1 VNQLA
6 LFQGTRL
13 CGANVA
19 DQSFG
24 YLASISRHP
33 ACFQTAFET
42 KRTMVT
48 HYGMNG
54 KPDSTSPARA
64 MGGHRCR
71 RAARIARSEHTKL
84 STASHVPSSNAGR
97 FVQCADVNEGMEHH
111 MKGQPEILLP
121 ATPEAA

>member
-54 KPDSTSPARA
+54 KPDSTSPAHA
-64 MGGHRCR
+64 MGAGTAAGEQLGSLAPSTPSSAR
-71 RAARIARSEHTKL
+71 RATCHLLTPGDL
-84 STASHVPSSNAGR
+84 FN
-97 FVQCADVNEGMEHH
+97 VQM
-111 MKGQPEILLP
+111 
-121 ATPEAA
+121 